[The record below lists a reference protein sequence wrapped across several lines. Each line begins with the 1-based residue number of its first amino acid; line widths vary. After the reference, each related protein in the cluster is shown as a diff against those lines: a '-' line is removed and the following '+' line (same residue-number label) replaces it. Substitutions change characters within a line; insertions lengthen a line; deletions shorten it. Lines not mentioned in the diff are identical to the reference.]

1 MKKLC
6 RLAAAL
12 LSIAVPLM
20 LASPGYAETLNGEEV
35 KEVTWDELMPPDYN
49 LSFEDL
55 YGTSQEN
62 IDALDD
68 YTEDANN
75 LLDHM
80 QQVLASAP
88 VVDELDG
95 TMVRIPGF
103 VVPLEGEDQRID
115 RFFLVPYFGACIH
128 TPPPPSNQII
138 DTHYEPG
145 TKLDSLYD
153 AVWITGKLSVHTFQH
168 EMGTAGYRL
177 EAYRIEPYE
186 MDDSQ
191 G

>member
-6 RLAAAL
+6 RLTAL
-12 LSIAVPLM
+12 LLPL
-20 LASPGYAETLNGEEV
+20 LLISPVHAEQMNGEEV
-35 KEVTWDELMPPDYN
+35 REITWDDLMPADYN

-55 YGTSQEN
+55 YGTSEDN
-62 IDALDD
+62 LDALDD
-68 YTEDANN
+68 YTEEASN

-88 VVDELDG
+88 VVDEMDG
-95 TMVRIPGF
+95 KMVRVPGF
-103 VVPLEGEDQRID
+103 VVPLEGEDQRVD

-145 TKLDSLYD
+145 TQLDSLYD
-153 AVWITGKLSVHTFQH
+153 AVWITGKLTVHSFQH

-177 EAYRIEPYE
+177 EAFRIEPYE
-186 MDDSQ
+186 MEEEENQ

>member
-1 MKKLC
+1 MKNLP
-6 RLAAAL
+6 RLAL
-12 LSIAVPLM
+12 LLLPLLLVGPLHADM
-20 LASPGYAETLNGEEV
+20 LNGEKVE
-35 KEVTWDELMPPDYN
+35 EITWDSLMPPDYN

-55 YGTSQEN
+55 YGASEDIVN
-62 IDALDD
+62 ALDD
-68 YTEDANN
+68 YDAEAGQ

-88 VVDELDG
+88 VVEELDG
-95 TMVRIPGF
+95 KMVRIPGF
-103 VVPLEGEDQRID
+103 VVPLSGEDQLID

-153 AVWITGKLSVHTFQH
+153 AVWITGKLTLHTYQH

-177 EAYRIEPYE
+177 EAYQIEPYE
-186 MDDSQ
+186 MEDQ
-191 G
+191 EG

>member
-1 MKKLC
+1 MKTLY
-6 RLAAAL
+6 RLTILA

-20 LASPGYAETLNGEEV
+20 LFSPAHAETLNGEEV
-35 KEVTWDELMPPDYN
+35 KEITWDELMPPDYD
-49 LSFEDL
+49 LSFEEL
-55 YGTSQEN
+55 YGASQEDV
-62 IDALDD
+62 DALDD
-68 YTEDANN
+68 YSADANN
-75 LLDHM
+75 LLGHM

-88 VVDELDG
+88 VVEDLNN

-103 VVPLEGEDQRID
+103 VVPLEGEDQRVD

-186 MDDSQ
+186 MEDDQ

>member
-1 MKKLC
+1 MKKLY
-6 RLAAAL
+6 RLTILA

-20 LASPGYAETLNGEEV
+20 LFSPAHAETLNGEEV
-35 KEVTWDELMPPDYN
+35 KEITWDELMPPDYD
-49 LSFEDL
+49 LSFEEL
-55 YGTSQEN
+55 YGASQEDV
-62 IDALDD
+62 DALDD
-68 YTEDANN
+68 YSADANN
-75 LLDHM
+75 LLGHM

-88 VVDELDG
+88 VVEDLNN

-103 VVPLEGEDQRID
+103 VVPLEGEDQRVD

-186 MDDSQ
+186 MEDDQ